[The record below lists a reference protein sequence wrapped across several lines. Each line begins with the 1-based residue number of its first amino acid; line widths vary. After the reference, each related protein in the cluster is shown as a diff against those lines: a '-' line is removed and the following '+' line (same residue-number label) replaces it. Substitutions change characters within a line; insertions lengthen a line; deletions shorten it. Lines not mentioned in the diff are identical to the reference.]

1 MHPDQTPP
9 PLRALIDAIAN
20 RPNQTDTE
28 RQARAQTA
36 LAQMEALT
44 PTDSAEVLF
53 AGQIVLFQTLI
64 LDAVND
70 AHAAETPADAYKHRQ
85 QAIALG
91 RVQKSWIVELRRHR
105 AQQAAAQQAAADPQP
120 TPEPPPTP
128 EPQPEP
134 AAGPEPTQPA
144 HPFDPPRQAQTPPLK
159 TPRTA
164 GATGHR
170 AHPTRHAAASMR
182 WT

>member
-91 RVQKSWIVELRRHR
+91 RLQISTFAELRRHR
-105 AQQAAAQQAAADPQP
+105 ADQKAAD
-120 TPEPPPTP
+120 EH
-128 EPQPEP
+128 PQPEP
-134 AAGPEPTQPA
+134 EKTPDPPPPIPKTPPPKHPAPRPLTPPSVPSLSPLAA
-144 HPFDPPRQAQTPPLK
+144 HPRGREPDT
-159 TPRTA
+159 
-164 GATGHR
+164 
-170 AHPTRHAAASMR
+170 
-182 WT
+182 